1 MIESKEIKIKKQ
13 RKNDREQRNND
24 KETKKE
30 W

>member
-30 W
+30 

>member
-13 RKNDREQRNND
+13 RKNDREQRNKD

-30 W
+30 